1 MSGHF
6 KNLTRGTA
14 FDKILCSKAFNV
26 AKNPK
31 YDGYQSRI
39 LWMVYKCF
47 DKKIS
52 GAAVKNKNNMQL
64 ISKFNQVLRFS
75 LCVTDIYRK
84 YTLFIPLKYK
94 RGITITNA
102 FRNF

>member
-1 MSGHF
+1 
-6 KNLTRGTA
+6 
-14 FDKILCSKAFNV
+14 
-26 AKNPK
+26 
-31 YDGYQSRI
+31 
-39 LWMVYKCF
+39 MVYKCF

-94 RGITITNA
+94 RGIIITNA

>member
-14 FDKILCSKAFNV
+14 FDKILCSKALNV

-39 LWMVYKCF
+39 L
-47 DKKIS
+47 
-52 GAAVKNKNNMQL
+52 
-64 ISKFNQVLRFS
+64 
-75 LCVTDIYRK
+75 
-84 YTLFIPLKYK
+84 
-94 RGITITNA
+94 
-102 FRNF
+102 